1 MLPTS
6 DHRHHDPI
14 SSAPSLMLSASQYL
28 SRVAWRVAG
37 GRLLLVLAALWPL
50 TTASALDP
58 NQAITQ
64 YVHESW
70 DDDSGLPQNS
80 VLALAQTPDG
90 YLWIGTE
97 DGLVFFDGVRFTRVG
112 TQSIPALRASI
123 SALFVDHEGNLWVGS
138 HGAGLA
144 CRSNGHFVSYTTQN
158 GLPSDLIL
166 TFYEDR
172 SGALWIG
179 TDGGGLARLQHGQF
193 RAYRKSDGL
202 PDDAVNAI
210 AEDGHGNLWIGT
222 RHGLSKFS
230 SGRFSSPT
238 ELAPLS
244 RADIR
249 SLVWDSGKNA
259 LWVGTYRLGL
269 VRIEKN
275 QIQHFTTREGLVS
288 NSILALH
295 LDENGA
301 LWIGASDG
309 AGLSRYRNGRFES
322 LTEKDGFKSGDIWTI
337 FEDHQ
342 HNLWVGTANSG
353 LNCFRTGF
361 WTTLS
366 KEEGLPSPVVLA
378 VFQDADGALWLG
390 SDQGVSR
397 WKNGHL
403 VFYTTRD
410 GLPDDLVLSICQD
423 REGSIWIGT
432 RRGISRFRAG
442 RFTTFTERDGLPS
455 NVITSTLVDQ
465 EGQLWVGTRA
475 GLSRF
480 DGRKFHRVASPNNPL
495 LAQVL
500 SLYEDP
506 QKTLWIGTSEGLYRL
521 ERGKLTTYTLRNG
534 LSSNVIMSLSGDEE
548 GTLWIGT
555 AGGGLNR
562 LRAGRFSS
570 LKREQGLP
578 DDSIFQILDDHQ
590 GHLWM
595 SSDRGVFEVAKQ
607 DLNQALDRHGAVTPL
622 LFGMP
627 DGMKSRECNGGF
639 QPAGW
644 RMQDGRLS
652 FPTMRGVVI
661 ADPAKLNQARPPQN
675 VIVERVMVN
684 GVEYNQPGPLLIPP
698 GKGQLEFEF
707 TAPEFVS
714 PQRLHFRYILDGF
727 DKDWTEAGNRRT
739 AYYTNIP
746 PGEYRFRVLA
756 ANGPNWNPHEASVSF
771 ELEPHYYQTR
781 TFAILISLALIAACA
796 LIYRWRV
803 RQLKMRAEI
812 LRRARDAAEAA
823 NRAKSEFLANMSHEI
838 RTPIN
843 GIIGMTEIALTTEL
857 TPEQREYLEIV
868 KVSADT
874 LLAIVN
880 DILDFSKIEASKLT
894 LENVPFELRQMV
906 RDLIRSQMTRAQ
918 QKNLVLREEISPDV
932 PDKLSGD
939 PLRLRQV
946 LLNLVDNA
954 LKFTSAGGVT
964 LSVTQEGD
972 RNGRPVLHFS
982 VSDTGIGI
990 PREKQNIIFEA
1001 FSQADSSASRRYGGT
1016 GLGLAICAQLVA
1028 MMGGRI
1034 WVESEPGKGST
1045 FHFTACLNLPPACP
1059 DAAAPQQVPA
1069 AVDEPAVV

>member
-6 DHRHHDPI
+6 DYCHLDP
-14 SSAPSLMLSASQYL
+14 MLSAQSL
-28 SRVAWRVAG
+28 ERAVFPSVSRRVLRAAG
-37 GRLLLVLAALWPL
+37 VGLLFAVIALLPL
-50 TTASALDP
+50 TTASAVDP

-90 YLWIGTE
+90 FLWIGTE
-97 DGLVFFDGVRFTRVG
+97 DGLAFFDGVRFTRVG
-112 TQSIPALRASI
+112 TQSSPALRASI
-123 SALFVDHEGNLWVGS
+123 SALFVDHKGNLWVGS
-138 HGAGLA
+138 HGSGLA
-144 CRSNGHFVSYTTQN
+144 CRSNGRFVSYTTQN

-172 SGALWIG
+172 SGTLWIG

-193 RAYRKSDGL
+193 HAYRKSDGL
-202 PDDAVNAI
+202 ADEAVNAI
-210 AEDGHGNLWIGT
+210 AGDGRGDLWIGT

-230 SGRFSSPT
+230 GGRFSPPT
-238 ELAPLS
+238 ELGPLS

-249 SLVWDSGKNA
+249 SLVWDSRKNA

-269 VRIEKN
+269 FRLEKN

-288 NSILALH
+288 DSILALH
-295 LDENGA
+295 LDENGV

-337 FEDHQ
+337 FEDRQ
-342 HNLWVGTANSG
+342 HNLWVGTANGG

-442 RFTTFTERDGLPS
+442 HFTTFTEHDGLPS
-455 NVITSTLVDQ
+455 NVVTSTLVDQ

-475 GLSRF
+475 GLSHF
-480 DGRKFHRVASPNNPL
+480 DGSKFHRIASPNNPL
-495 LAQVL
+495 RAQVL
-500 SLYEDP
+500 SLYQDP

-521 ERGKLTTYTLRNG
+521 ERGTLTTYTLRNG

-562 LRAGRFSS
+562 FRAGRFSS

-595 SSDRGVFEVAKQ
+595 SSDRGVFEVARQ
-607 DLNQALDRHGAVTPL
+607 DLNQALDHHGAVTPL
-622 LFGMP
+622 LFGMT

-644 RMQDGRLS
+644 RMQDGRLT

-684 GVEYNQPGPLLIPP
+684 GIEYNQPGPLIIPP

-707 TAPEFVS
+707 TAPEFIS

-756 ANGPNWNPHEASVSF
+756 ANGPNWNPREASVSF
-771 ELEPHYYQTR
+771 ELQPHYYQTR
-781 TFAILISLALIAACA
+781 TFAILISLALIAVCA

-843 GIIGMTEIALTTEL
+843 GIIGMTEIALSTEL

-972 RNGRPVLHFS
+972 QNGRPVLHFS

-1034 WVESEPGKGST
+1034 WVESEPGQGST

-1059 DAAAPQQVPA
+1059 DAPAPQQLPA
-1069 AVDEPAVV
+1069 AVNEPAVV

>member
-1 MLPTS
+1 MGQSFTVLPPQTILS
-6 DHRHHDPI
+6 VHRC
-14 SSAPSLMLSASQYL
+14 
-28 SRVAWRVAG
+28 SRSIKIPKKLCG
-37 GRLLLVLAALWPL
+37 
-50 TTASALDP
+50 
-58 NQAITQ
+58 
-64 YVHESW
+64 
-70 DDDSGLPQNS
+70 
-80 VLALAQTPDG
+80 LAQVKACTVSKGEHSPPTPFAMAFQV
-90 YLWIGTE
+90 T
-97 DGLVFFDGVRFTRVG
+97 
-112 TQSIPALRASI
+112 
-123 SALFVDHEGNLWVGS
+123 
-138 HGAGLA
+138 
-144 CRSNGHFVSYTTQN
+144 
-158 GLPSDLIL
+158 
-166 TFYEDR
+166 
-172 SGALWIG
+172 
-179 TDGGGLARLQHGQF
+179 
-193 RAYRKSDGL
+193 
-202 PDDAVNAI
+202 
-210 AEDGHGNLWIGT
+210 
-222 RHGLSKFS
+222 S
-230 SGRFSSPT
+230 S
-238 ELAPLS
+238 
-244 RADIR
+244 
-249 SLVWDSGKNA
+249 
-259 LWVGTYRLGL
+259 
-269 VRIEKN
+269 
-275 QIQHFTTREGLVS
+275 
-288 NSILALH
+288 
-295 LDENGA
+295 
-301 LWIGASDG
+301 
-309 AGLSRYRNGRFES
+309 
-322 LTEKDGFKSGDIWTI
+322 
-337 FEDHQ
+337 
-342 HNLWVGTANSG
+342 
-353 LNCFRTGF
+353 C
-361 WTTLS
+361 
-366 KEEGLPSPVVLA
+366 PSPVM
-378 VFQDADGALWLG
+378 
-390 SDQGVSR
+390 R
-397 WKNGHL
+397 
-403 VFYTTRD
+403 
-410 GLPDDLVLSICQD
+410 
-423 REGSIWIGT
+423 REPFG
-432 RRGISRFRAG
+432 
-442 RFTTFTERDGLPS
+442 
-455 NVITSTLVDQ
+455 
-465 EGQLWVGTRA
+465 
-475 GLSRF
+475 
-480 DGRKFHRVASPNNPL
+480 
-495 LAQVL
+495 LAQPV
-500 SLYEDP
+500 
-506 QKTLWIGTSEGLYRL
+506 
-521 ERGKLTTYTLRNG
+521 
-534 LSSNVIMSLSGDEE
+534 
-548 GTLWIGT
+548 
-555 AGGGLNR
+555 ALNR
-562 LRAGRFSS
+562 FRAGRFSS

-607 DLNQALDRHGAVTPL
+607 DLNQALDHHGAVTPL

-707 TAPEFVS
+707 TAPEFIS

-756 ANGPNWNPHEASVSF
+756 ANGPNWNPREASVSF
-771 ELEPHYYQTR
+771 ELQPHYYQTR
-781 TFAILISLALIAACA
+781 TFAILISLALIAVCA

-843 GIIGMTEIALTTEL
+843 GIIGMTEIALSTEL

-990 PREKQNIIFEA
+990 PHEKQNIIFEA